1 MSTSALQLP
10 IMRDEAAY
18 AGFWRRLL
26 AYLIDSV
33 FLFGVQFL
41 LVIGVVLS
49 GPVDLG
55 TLLNAA
61 IVASLIG
68 WAYFTILESSPG
80 RGTLGKM
87 ALGLY
92 VGDLDRDP
100 ITFKRA
106 LLRNFLK
113 SFSWL
118 LLGSGFVLI
127 AFTPRKQGLHDVLAG
142 TLVMRKVRYF
152 VLGPEVP
159 RDPGDHWDG
168 ARWVASVPPVEET

>member
-1 MSTSALQLP
+1 MSTSAIQLP
-10 IMRDEAAY
+10 IVRDEAAY

-26 AYLIDSV
+26 AYLIDGV

-41 LVIGVVLS
+41 LSVGVLLS
-49 GPVDLG
+49 GPVTLG
-55 TLLNAA
+55 TLINITVVSL
-61 IVASLIG
+61 LIG
-68 WAYFTILESSPG
+68 WAYFTIMESSPA
-80 RGTLGKM
+80 RGTLGKL

-92 VGDLDRDP
+92 VGDAQRDP

-106 LLRNFLK
+106 LLRNALK
-113 SFSWL
+113 SLSWL
-118 LLGSGFVLI
+118 LLGIGFLLI

-152 VLGPEVP
+152 VLGPETP

-168 ARWVASVPPVEET
+168 AHWIASVPPVEET